1 MKVIF
6 VDFTSVD
13 LPKFSKLVIN
23 IDTLELLSSTNTF
36 TNKQFLILTWNFKNV
51 MTQLLL
57 SRKEKRK
64 LQQLFGIILLLEFLF
79 MQMLRIWYTYFR

>member
-36 TNKQFLILTWNFKNV
+36 TDKQFLILTWNFKNV